1 MSMGTVTSID
11 DYRPH
16 FTMRTQRD
24 RVHIVP
30 AAVFEGIARGQLTV
44 DCLDDRDELL
54 SLIVAEW
61 LDFHGLHGAEELR
74 VIEDAQ

>member
-24 RVHIVP
+24 RTHVIP
-30 AAVFEGIARGQLTV
+30 ASVFVGIAKGELTV
-44 DCLDDRDELL
+44 DCLDDRDELM

-61 LDFHGLHGAEELR
+61 LDFHGLEGAEDLR
-74 VIEDAQ
+74 VIED